1 MELRDIYR
9 IFEERKNIFLI
20 VFFSCVFV
28 ALLTFRFQPGRFE
41 TNLTVNVSR
50 SGTQATSDYTYDQFY
65 RLQADER
72 FADTVV
78 RWLAAP
84 SIQDDIRTASG
95 VSSDVAGSIT
105 AKRLS
110 SQMIDVTYIS
120 RTKDGFGGMSH
131 AVPEILNKETEKL
144 NILAKSPDWF
154 VVMADDPAVRD
165 ARLPM
170 RIVLPLGVALGAFLG
185 FWAVLSYW
193 YLGGGRE
200 SDEIG
205 NDA

>member
-9 IFEERKNIFLI
+9 LFAERKNIFLI

-50 SGTQATSDYTYDQFY
+50 SGMQATSEYTYDQFY

-84 SIQDDIRTASG
+84 SIREDIRIASG
-95 VSSDVAGSIT
+95 VSADVTGSIT

-120 RTKDGFGGMSH
+120 RTKDGFGDMSH
-131 AVPEILNKETEKL
+131 AVPEILNGETEKL
-144 NILAKSPDWF
+144 NILSKSPDWF

-170 RIVLPLGVALGAFLG
+170 RLVLPLGVALGAFLG
-185 FWAVLSYW
+185 FWAVLSHW

-200 SDEIG
+200 SDRIG